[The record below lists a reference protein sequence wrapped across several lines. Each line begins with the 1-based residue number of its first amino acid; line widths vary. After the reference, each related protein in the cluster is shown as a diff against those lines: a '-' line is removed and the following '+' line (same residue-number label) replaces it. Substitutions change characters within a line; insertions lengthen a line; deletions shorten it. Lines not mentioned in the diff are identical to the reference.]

1 MPNPKLDRQAVASAV
16 QARRGEYVALLRELV
31 EIPSVSMQ
39 AEHKD
44 DCRRVAAVAA
54 RAIESRGGKARV
66 VETAGNPVI
75 IGLLE
80 GPPGGPVVTVYNHLD
95 VQPAAAGRDGWTRE
109 PFVFAE
115 EGDRFYGRGATD
127 DKGPAVTALM
137 GAVLARELG
146 VPITVRLLWEM
157 EEEIG
162 SSHFEP
168 FLKAE
173 AGGLASDCVV
183 VSDTLWL
190 AKGKPAIPYGL
201 RGLAAAMLRLE
212 TGTKEAHSGVTGGA
226 ARNPLAELC
235 QVLAGCVDGR
245 TGEIK
250 IEGFDKTW
258 APPAADEVDGFVAS
272 GFDVAGFMRAQGFK
286 SLRAT
291 DPREVTQRIWAR
303 PTMEIHGIS
312 GGYQGQGIKTAI
324 PPAAEAK
331 VSFRLVAPQDPA
343 EVFALLRAHVHKLN
357 PDVQVI
363 ESHGVRAFLAD
374 RRGPVAEASAD
385 AMEFGFGARPAFIR
399 EGGSIGA
406 VILMEQYLKA
416 PITLLGISLPEHG
429 YHGPD
434 EFFDWGQAAGGMAMF
449 VRFFERLGALRS

>member
-1 MPNPKLDRQAVASAV
+1 MPDPKLDRPTVERAA

-39 AEHKD
+39 AEHQD
-44 DCRRVAAVAA
+44 DCRRAAAAAA
-54 RAIESRGGKARV
+54 RAIASRGGQARV
-66 VETAGNPVI
+66 VETAGNPVVV
-75 IGLLE
+75 GLLE
-80 GPPGGPVVTVYNHLD
+80 GPPGAPTVTVYNHLD
-95 VQPAAAGRDGWTRE
+95 VQPATAGRDGWTRE
-109 PFVFAE
+109 PFAFAE

-127 DKGPAVTALM
+127 DKGPAAAALL
-137 GAVLARELG
+137 GAVVARELG

-162 SSHFEP
+162 SPHFEP
-168 FLKAE
+168 FLQAE
-173 AGGLASDCVV
+173 VAGLQSDCVV

-235 QVLAGCVDGR
+235 QVIAGCLDGR
-245 TGEIK
+245 TGEIT

-258 APPAADEVDGFVAS
+258 SPPSPDEVDDFVAS
-272 GFDVAGFMRAQGFK
+272 GFDVAGFLRAQGFK

-291 DPREVTQRIWAR
+291 DPREVTQRLWAR
-303 PTMEIHGIS
+303 PTMEIHGIA
-312 GGYQGQGIKTAI
+312 GGYQGEGIKTAI

-343 EVFALLRAHVHKLN
+343 AVFALLRAHVRKLN

-374 RRGPVAEASAD
+374 RRGPVAEAAAD

-449 VRFFERLGALRS
+449 VRFFERLGALRA

>member
-1 MPNPKLDRQAVASAV
+1 
-16 QARRGEYVALLRELV
+16 
-31 EIPSVSMQ
+31 
-39 AEHKD
+39 
-44 DCRRVAAVAA
+44 
-54 RAIESRGGKARV
+54 
-66 VETAGNPVI
+66 
-75 IGLLE
+75 
-80 GPPGGPVVTVYNHLD
+80 
-95 VQPAAAGRDGWTRE
+95 
-109 PFVFAE
+109 
-115 EGDRFYGRGATD
+115 
-127 DKGPAVTALM
+127 
-137 GAVLARELG
+137 
-146 VPITVRLLWEM
+146 
-157 EEEIG
+157 
-162 SSHFEP
+162 
-168 FLKAE
+168 
-173 AGGLASDCVV
+173 V

-201 RGLAAAMLRLE
+201 RGLAAALLRLE

-226 ARNPLAELC
+226 ARNPLSELC

-245 TGEIK
+245 SGEIK
-250 IEGFDKTW
+250 IEGFAKTW
-258 APPAADEVDGFVAS
+258 APPAADEVDDFVAS

-303 PTMEIHGIS
+303 PTMEIHGIA
-312 GGYQGQGIKTAI
+312 GGYQGEGIKTAI

-343 EVFALLRAHVHKLN
+343 EVLALLRAHVHKLN

-363 ESHGVRAFLAD
+363 DSHGVRAFLAD

-449 VRFFERLGALRS
+449 VRFFERLGAPRA